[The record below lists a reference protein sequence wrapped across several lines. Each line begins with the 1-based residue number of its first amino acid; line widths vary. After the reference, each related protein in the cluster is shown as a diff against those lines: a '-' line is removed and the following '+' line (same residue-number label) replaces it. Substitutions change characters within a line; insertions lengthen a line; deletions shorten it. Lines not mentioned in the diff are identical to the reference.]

1 MTIFRCVT
9 QDVSKFCNSLS
20 DLYSNLAKPVLD
32 VVIYNIQLS
41 RNVGGEAL
49 FGGKSLID
57 FDIG

>member
-1 MTIFRCVT
+1 
-9 QDVSKFCNSLS
+9 
-20 DLYSNLAKPVLD
+20 LAKPVLD